1 VASKF
6 LLRFWGTRGS
16 IATPGAETARFGGNT
31 TCVEMVVGDERLIFD
46 AGTGI
51 RDLGNHMVKERPDG
65 GHASLFFSHT
75 HWDHIQGFPFFGP
88 AYHPGFSLHIYGN
101 AASRANVRD
110 LLDAQMQQ
118 AYFPVPFE
126 ALQGRIDFLEIEETG
141 HQIGDAIVRTMPGIH
156 PGGVT
161 IYRVDY
167 NGASAVFCTDNE
179 IDLMLLAGGVDKPR
193 EGRIFPEELLRF
205 LNGVDVIVIDC
216 QYTDELYKLR
226 RNWGHP
232 SVGTVV
238 ALAAQ
243 AQIGR
248 VFLTHHDPS
257 HDDETITAKVDDAAL
272 RLSMLSPQG
281 LVHGAREG
289 MVIAVDQ

>member
-1 VASKF
+1 M
-6 LLRFWGTRGS
+6 
-16 IATPGAETARFGGNT
+16 I
-31 TCVEMVVGDERLIFD
+31 VGDERLIFD

-101 AASRANVRD
+101 AESRANVRD

-126 ALQGRIDFLEIEETG
+126 ALQGRIDFLEIEESG
-141 HQIGDAIVRTMPGIH
+141 HQIGDAIVRTMSGVH

-193 EGRIFPEELLRF
+193 EGRVFPDELLRF
-205 LNGVDVIVIDC
+205 LKGVDVIVIDC

-226 RNWGHP
+226 AQLGPPFCGYCGRARCTGANRRMFPNP
-232 SVGTVV
+232 S
-238 ALAAQ
+238 
-243 AQIGR
+243 
-248 VFLTHHDPS
+248 
-257 HDDETITAKVDDAAL
+257 
-272 RLSMLSPQG
+272 
-281 LVHGAREG
+281 
-289 MVIAVDQ
+289 